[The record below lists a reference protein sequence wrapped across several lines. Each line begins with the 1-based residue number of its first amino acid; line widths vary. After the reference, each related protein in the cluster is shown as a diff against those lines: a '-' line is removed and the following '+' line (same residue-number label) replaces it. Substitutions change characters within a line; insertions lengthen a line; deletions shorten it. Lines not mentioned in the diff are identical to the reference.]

1 MTGSQSAARSSI
13 RRHLSAGLAVLVLVA
28 GGVGSWA
35 ATTDISGAV
44 IASGVLVVDTNV
56 KKVQHPTGGIV
67 GEILARDGDA
77 VKAGDVVVRLDDTI
91 TRSKLTIVINRLI
104 ELKARKARLEAER
117 DAQAAITFPAELSGQ
132 LDDPK
137 VAYVIAGEQRL
148 FKIRKSTRAGQEAQ
162 LRQRIEQLKQEI
174 TGLEAQAK
182 AKGEEIVLIQR
193 ELEGARD
200 LWDKTLM
207 PITKLTAIE
216 REATRVS
223 GEKAKLMSEIARAG
237 AQVSETELQIIQI
250 ERNLA
255 SEVGKEL
262 GDIDATISE
271 FVERKVAA
279 EDELNRIE
287 IRAPQDGIVHQS
299 IAHTV
304 GGVINGG
311 EAIMLIVPRSDDLK
325 VEAKVSPTDV
335 DQLHIGQTAMLLF
348 SAFNQRTTPEI
359 SGSVARI
366 SADIT
371 TDQRTGA
378 SYYTVRVTISQD
390 ERARLGNVSLV
401 PGMPVEVFIKTG
413 DRRVL
418 SYLVKPLTDQITR
431 AFREQ

>member
-1 MTGSQSAARSSI
+1 MTGVHSAAHSSI
-13 RRHLSAGLAVLVLVA
+13 RRHLSAGLAVLLLVA

-44 IASGVLVVDTNV
+44 IASGVVVVDTSV
-56 KKVQHPTGGIV
+56 KKVQHPKGGVV
-67 GEILARDGDA
+67 GEILAHDGDA

-91 TRSKLTIVINRLI
+91 TRSNLTIVTNRLI
-104 ELKARKARLEAER
+104 ELTARKARLEAER
-117 DAQAAITFPAELSGQ
+117 DAQAAITIPAELSGQ
-132 LDDPK
+132 QDDPK
-137 VAYVIAGEQRL
+137 VTHVISGEQRL

-162 LRQRIEQLKQEI
+162 LRQRIEQIKQEI

-182 AKGEEIVLIQR
+182 AKGEEIILIQR
-193 ELEGARD
+193 ELKGARG
-200 LWDKTLM
+200 LWDKKLM
-207 PITKLTAIE
+207 PISRLTAIE

-250 ERNLA
+250 ERKLA

-262 GDIDATISE
+262 GDIDASISE

-279 EDELNRIE
+279 QDELNRIE

-304 GGVINGG
+304 GGVITGG
-311 EAIMLIVPRSDDLK
+311 EAIMLIVPKSDDLK

-335 DQLHIGQTAMLLF
+335 DQMHIGQTARLLF

-371 TDQRTGA
+371 TDERTGA
-378 SYYTVRVTISQD
+378 SYYTVRMTISQD
-390 ERARLGNVSLV
+390 ERARLGKVSLV